1 MKLHEFFYFNKSDR
15 QVLLF
20 ILLLIAIIVG
30 GFYFI
35 GGRNNQTAFTAED
48 SVLFQKTPIS
58 SVEGNAMQQQKQGNY
73 YAGDASSAVSEA
85 SSYGYYSEEHRVERF
100 PFDPNTADSS
110 QLLRLGLRPWQIRN
124 IYKYRANGGVYRTP
138 SDFARLYGLTQKEY
152 HELEPYIRISKDYRP
167 ASELFSEPSSGTH
180 TLLSDNPH
188 QYRDTL
194 KYPIKIKEN
203 EFVML
208 NSLDTNQYKKVPGIG
223 SHYARRIADYGR
235 RLGGYVSTEQLREIN
250 GFPEES
256 IRFFKLN
263 SAHIKKINL
272 NQLTLNQLKS
282 HPYLDFYQARA
293 IVDYR
298 RLREPLK
305 SLDDLKL
312 LPEFPPDA
320 RQRLAPYVEF

>member
-20 ILLLIAIIVG
+20 LLLLIAIIVG
-30 GFYFI
+30 GFYLI
-35 GGRNNQTAFTAED
+35 GGRNRQTAFTAED

-58 SVEGNAMQQQKQGNY
+58 SEERYAAQQQGY
-73 YAGDASSAVSEA
+73 YDAAGSSSSVSA
-85 SSYGYYSEEHRVERF
+85 AYSGGYYSGEHRVERF
-100 PFDPNTADSS
+100 PFDPNTADST
-110 QLLRLGLRPWQIRN
+110 QLLRLGLRSWQVKN

-167 ASELFSEPSSGTH
+167 ASELFDKSSIDAQPIS
-180 TLLSDNPH
+180 SDNRS

-194 KYPIKIKEN
+194 KYPLKLKEN

-223 SHYARRIADYGR
+223 SHYARRIAEYGR

-263 SAHIKKINL
+263 TTHIKKINL

-293 IVDYR
+293 IIDYR

-312 LPEFPPDA
+312 LPEFPSDA

>member
-20 ILLLIAIIVG
+20 LLLLIAVIVG
-30 GFYFI
+30 GFYLI

-58 SVEGNAMQQQKQGNY
+58 SEEKYAAQQQGY
-73 YAGDASSAVSEA
+73 YDAAGSSSSVSA
-85 SSYGYYSEEHRVERF
+85 AYSGGYYSGEHRVERF
-100 PFDPNTADSS
+100 PFDPNTADST
-110 QLLRLGLRPWQIRN
+110 QLLRLGLRSWQVKN

-138 SDFARLYGLTQKEY
+138 SDFARLYGLTQKEF

-167 ASELFSEPSSGTH
+167 ASELFDKSSNGVQPSS
-180 TLLSDNPH
+180 SDNRS

-194 KYPIKIKEN
+194 KYPLKLKEN

-223 SHYARRIADYGR
+223 SHYARRIAEYGR

-263 SAHIKKINL
+263 TTHIKKINL

-293 IVDYR
+293 IIDYR

-312 LPEFPPDA
+312 LPEFPSDA

>member
-20 ILLLIAIIVG
+20 LLLLIAVIVG
-30 GFYFI
+30 GFYLI
-35 GGRNNQTAFTAED
+35 GGRNRQTAFTAED

-58 SVEGNAMQQQKQGNY
+58 SEERYAAQQQGY
-73 YAGDASSAVSEA
+73 YDAAGSSSSVSA
-85 SSYGYYSEEHRVERF
+85 AYSGGYYSGEHRVERF
-100 PFDPNTADSS
+100 PFDPNTADST
-110 QLLRLGLRPWQIRN
+110 QLLRLGLRSWQVKN

-167 ASELFSEPSSGTH
+167 ASELFDKSSIDAQPIS
-180 TLLSDNPH
+180 SDNRS

-194 KYPIKIKEN
+194 KYPLKLKEN

-223 SHYARRIADYGR
+223 SHYARRIAEYGR

-263 SAHIKKINL
+263 TTHIKKINL

-293 IVDYR
+293 IIDYR

-312 LPEFPPDA
+312 LPEFPSDA

>member
-20 ILLLIAIIVG
+20 LLLLIAVIVG
-30 GFYFI
+30 GFYLI
-35 GGRNNQTAFTAED
+35 GGRNRQTAFTAED

-58 SVEGNAMQQQKQGNY
+58 SEERYAAQQQGY
-73 YAGDASSAVSEA
+73 YDAAGSSSSVSA
-85 SSYGYYSEEHRVERF
+85 AYSGGYYSGEHRVERF
-100 PFDPNTADSS
+100 PFDPNTADST
-110 QLLRLGLRPWQIRN
+110 QLLRLGLRSWQVKN

-138 SDFARLYGLTQKEY
+138 SDFSRLYGLTQKEY

-167 ASELFSEPSSGTH
+167 ASELFDKSSRDAQSST
-180 TLLSDNPH
+180 SDNRS

-194 KYPIKIKEN
+194 KYPLKLKEN

-263 SAHIKKINL
+263 TTHIKKINL

-293 IVDYR
+293 IIDYR

-312 LPEFPPDA
+312 LPEFPSDA

>member
-20 ILLLIAIIVG
+20 LLLLIAIIVG
-30 GFYFI
+30 GFYLI
-35 GGRNNQTAFTAED
+35 GGRNRQTAFTAED

-58 SVEGNAMQQQKQGNY
+58 SEERYAAQQQ
-73 YAGDASSAVSEA
+73 
-85 SSYGYYSEEHRVERF
+85 GYYDAVGSSSSVSAAYSGEYYSGERQVERF
-100 PFDPNTADSS
+100 PFDPNTADST
-110 QLLRLGLRPWQIRN
+110 QLLRLGLRSWQVKN

-152 HELEPYIRISKDYRP
+152 HELEPYIRINKDYRP
-167 ASELFSEPSSGTH
+167 ASELFDKSSIDAQPIS
-180 TLLSDNPH
+180 SDNRS

-194 KYPIKIKEN
+194 KYPLKLKEN

-223 SHYARRIADYGR
+223 SHYARRIAEYGR

-263 SAHIKKINL
+263 TTHIKKINL

-293 IVDYR
+293 IIDYR

-312 LPEFPPDA
+312 LPEFPSDA

>member
-20 ILLLIAIIVG
+20 LLLLIAIIVG
-30 GFYFI
+30 GFYLI
-35 GGRNNQTAFTAED
+35 GGRNRQTAFTAED

-58 SVEGNAMQQQKQGNY
+58 SEERYAAQQQGY
-73 YAGDASSAVSEA
+73 YDAAGSSSSVSA
-85 SSYGYYSEEHRVERF
+85 AYSGGYYSGERQVERF
-100 PFDPNTADSS
+100 PFDPNTADST
-110 QLLRLGLRPWQIRN
+110 QLLRLGLRSWQVKN

-152 HELEPYIRISKDYRP
+152 HELEPYIRINKDYRP
-167 ASELFSEPSSGTH
+167 ASELFDKSSIDAQPIS
-180 TLLSDNPH
+180 SDNRR

-194 KYPIKIKEN
+194 KYPLKLKEN

-223 SHYARRIADYGR
+223 SHYARRIAEYGR

-263 SAHIKKINL
+263 TTHIKKINL

-293 IVDYR
+293 IIDYR

-312 LPEFPPDA
+312 LPEFPSDA

>member
-20 ILLLIAIIVG
+20 LLLLIAVIVG
-30 GFYFI
+30 GFYLI

-58 SVEGNAMQQQKQGNY
+58 SEEKYAAQQHGY
-73 YAGDASSAVSEA
+73 YDATDAPSSVSA
-85 SSYGYYSEEHRVERF
+85 AYSGGYYSGEHRVERF
-100 PFDPNTADSS
+100 PFDPNTADST
-110 QLLRLGLRPWQIRN
+110 QLLRLGLRSWQVKN

-152 HELEPYIRISKDYRP
+152 HELEPYIRINKDYRP
-167 ASELFSEPSSGTH
+167 ASELFDKSSIDAQPIS
-180 TLLSDNPH
+180 SDNRS

-194 KYPIKIKEN
+194 KYPLKLKEN

-223 SHYARRIADYGR
+223 SHYARRIAEYGR

-263 SAHIKKINL
+263 TTHIKKINL

-293 IVDYR
+293 IIDYR

-312 LPEFPPDA
+312 LPEFPSDA

>member
-20 ILLLIAIIVG
+20 LLLLIAIIVG
-30 GFYFI
+30 GFYLI
-35 GGRNNQTAFTAED
+35 GGRNRQTAFTAED

-58 SVEGNAMQQQKQGNY
+58 SEERYAAQQQGY
-73 YAGDASSAVSEA
+73 YDAAGSSSSVSA
-85 SSYGYYSEEHRVERF
+85 AYSGGYYSGEHRVERF
-100 PFDPNTADSS
+100 PFDPNTADST
-110 QLLRLGLRPWQIRN
+110 QLLRLGLRSWQVKN

-167 ASELFSEPSSGTH
+167 ASELFDKSSRDVQPIS
-180 TLLSDNPH
+180 SDNRS

-194 KYPIKIKEN
+194 KYPLKLKEN

-223 SHYARRIADYGR
+223 SHYARRIAEYGR

-263 SAHIKKINL
+263 TTHIKKINL

-293 IVDYR
+293 IIDYR

-312 LPEFPPDA
+312 LPEFPSDA

>member
-20 ILLLIAIIVG
+20 LLLLIAIIVG
-30 GFYFI
+30 GFYLI
-35 GGRNNQTAFTAED
+35 GGRNRQTAFTAED

-58 SVEGNAMQQQKQGNY
+58 SEERYAAQQQGYYDAAGSSSSVSAAYSGGY
-73 YAGDASSAVSEA
+73 YAGE
-85 SSYGYYSEEHRVERF
+85 RQVERF
-100 PFDPNTADSS
+100 PFDPNTADST
-110 QLLRLGLRPWQIRN
+110 QLLRLGLRSWQVKN

-152 HELEPYIRISKDYRP
+152 HELEPYIRINKDYRP
-167 ASELFSEPSSGTH
+167 ASELFDKSSIDAQPIS
-180 TLLSDNPH
+180 SDNRS

-194 KYPIKIKEN
+194 KYPLKLKEN

-223 SHYARRIADYGR
+223 SHYARRIAEYGR

-263 SAHIKKINL
+263 ATHIKKINL

-293 IVDYR
+293 IIDYR

-312 LPEFPPDA
+312 LPEFPSDA

>member
-20 ILLLIAIIVG
+20 LLLLAAIIVG
-30 GFYFI
+30 GLYLI
-35 GGRNNQTAFTAED
+35 GGGNRQTAFTAED
-48 SVLFQKTPIS
+48 SVLFQKPPIS
-58 SVEGNAMQQQKQGNY
+58 SMEGNKHQSGYYNASNISPGSVDVSSGFY
-73 YAGDASSAVSEA
+73 YA
-85 SSYGYYSEEHRVERF
+85 EEQRAERF
-100 PFDPNTADSS
+100 PFDPNTADST
-110 QLLRLGLRPWQIRN
+110 QLLRLGLSKFQVRN
-124 IYKYRANGGVYRTP
+124 IYKYRGNGGVFCTP
-138 SDFARLYGLTQKEY
+138 SDFARLYGLTQKQY
-152 HELEPYIRISKDYRP
+152 RELEPYIKISKDYRP
-167 ASELFSEPSSGTH
+167 ASELVNQPSADSYP
-180 TLLSDNPH
+180 LSSNTQS

-194 KYPIKIKEN
+194 KFPLKIKEG
-203 EFVML
+203 EFVMI

-223 SHYARRIADYGR
+223 SYYARRIADYGR

-256 IRFFKLN
+256 IHFFRFN
-263 SAHIKKINL
+263 QTHIKKINL

-298 RLREPLK
+298 RLHEPLK

-312 LPEFPPDA
+312 LPEFPSDA
-320 RQRLAPYVEF
+320 MRRLAPYVEF

>member
-20 ILLLIAIIVG
+20 LLLLIAIIVG
-30 GFYFI
+30 GFYLI
-35 GGRNNQTAFTAED
+35 GGRNRQTAFTAED

-58 SVEGNAMQQQKQGNY
+58 SEEKYAAQQQGY
-73 YAGDASSAVSEA
+73 YDAAGSSSSVSA
-85 SSYGYYSEEHRVERF
+85 AYSGGYYSGEHRVERF
-100 PFDPNTADSS
+100 PFDPNTADST
-110 QLLRLGLRPWQIRN
+110 QLLRLGLRSWQVKN

-167 ASELFSEPSSGTH
+167 ASELFDKSSIDAQPIS
-180 TLLSDNPH
+180 SDNRS

-194 KYPIKIKEN
+194 KYPLKLKEN

-223 SHYARRIADYGR
+223 SHYARRIAEYGR

-263 SAHIKKINL
+263 TTHIKKINL

-293 IVDYR
+293 IIDYR

-312 LPEFPPDA
+312 LPEFPSDA

>member
-20 ILLLIAIIVG
+20 LLLLIAIIVG
-30 GFYFI
+30 GFYLI
-35 GGRNNQTAFTAED
+35 GGRNRQTAFTAED

-58 SVEGNAMQQQKQGNY
+58 SEERYAAPQQGY
-73 YAGDASSAVSEA
+73 YDAAGSSSSVSA
-85 SSYGYYSEEHRVERF
+85 AYSGGYYSGERRVERF
-100 PFDPNTADSS
+100 PFDPNTADST
-110 QLLRLGLRPWQIRN
+110 QLLRLGLRSWQVKN

-138 SDFARLYGLTQKEY
+138 SDFARLYGLTQKEF

-167 ASELFSEPSSGTH
+167 ASELFDKSSRDVQPSS
-180 TLLSDNPH
+180 SDNWS

-194 KYPIKIKEN
+194 KYPLKLKEN

-263 SAHIKKINL
+263 TTHIKKINL

-293 IVDYR
+293 IIDYR

-312 LPEFPPDA
+312 LPEFPSDA

>member
-20 ILLLIAIIVG
+20 LLLLIAIIVG
-30 GFYFI
+30 GFYLI
-35 GGRNNQTAFTAED
+35 GGRNRQTAFTAED

-58 SVEGNAMQQQKQGNY
+58 SEERYAAQQQGYYDAAGSSSSVSAAYSGGY
-73 YAGDASSAVSEA
+73 YAGE
-85 SSYGYYSEEHRVERF
+85 RQVERF
-100 PFDPNTADSS
+100 PFDPNTADST
-110 QLLRLGLRPWQIRN
+110 QLLRLGLRSWQVKN

-152 HELEPYIRISKDYRP
+152 HELEPYIRINKDYRP
-167 ASELFSEPSSGTH
+167 ASELFDKSSIDAQPI
-180 TLLSDNPH
+180 SSVNRS

-194 KYPIKIKEN
+194 KYPLKLKEN

-223 SHYARRIADYGR
+223 SHYARRIAEYGR

-263 SAHIKKINL
+263 TTHIKKINL

-293 IVDYR
+293 IIDYR

-312 LPEFPPDA
+312 LPEFPSDA

>member
-1 MKLHEFFYFNKSDR
+1 MKIHEFFYFNKSDR

-20 ILLLIAIIVG
+20 LLLLVAIIVG
-30 GFYFI
+30 GLYLI
-35 GGRNNQTAFTAED
+35 GGRNSQTAFTAED
-48 SVLFQKTPIS
+48 SVLFQKSPIS
-58 SVEGNAMQQQKQGNY
+58 PEERYAAQHQQQGY
-73 YAGDASSAVSEA
+73 YDAVGASSVSDTYSGE
-85 SSYGYYSEEHRVERF
+85 YYSGERRVERF
-100 PFDPNTADSS
+100 PFDPNTADST
-110 QLLRLGLRPWQIRN
+110 QLLRLGLRSWQVKN

-167 ASELFSEPSSGTH
+167 ASELFDKLSNEAQPSS
-180 TLLSDNPH
+180 SDNRS

-194 KYPIKIKEN
+194 KYPLKLKEN

-223 SHYARRIADYGR
+223 SHYARRIAEYGR

-256 IRFFKLN
+256 IRFFKFN
-263 SAHIKKINL
+263 ATHIKKINL

-293 IVDYR
+293 IIDYR

-312 LPEFPPDA
+312 LPEFPSDA